1 MRPNWALLSIAAL
14 IFVVWLV
21 GLLLRIAG
29 GLIHI
34 ALVVALVIA
43 AVSFIRN
50 RVGD

>member
-14 IFVVWLV
+14 ILVVWLA

-34 ALVVALVIA
+34 ALVVALVVA
-43 AVSFIRN
+43 AVSFVRA